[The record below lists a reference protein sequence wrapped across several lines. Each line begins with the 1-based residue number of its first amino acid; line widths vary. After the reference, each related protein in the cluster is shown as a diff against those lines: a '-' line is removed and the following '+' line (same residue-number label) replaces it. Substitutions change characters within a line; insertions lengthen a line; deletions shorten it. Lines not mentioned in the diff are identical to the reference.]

1 MAKAALNKRI
11 LFTSKLYLSSKKK
24 LVKYYIRNNSLYG
37 AETWTL
43 WKVDQKQLANFQNKM
58 LKKNGEDQLDRSCEN

>member
-1 MAKAALNKRI
+1 MRQIKFGIATEKAALNKRI
-11 LFTSKLYLSSKKK
+11 LFTSNLDLNLREK

-43 WKVDQKQLANFQNKM
+43 WKGDQ
-58 LKKNGEDQLDRSCEN
+58 E